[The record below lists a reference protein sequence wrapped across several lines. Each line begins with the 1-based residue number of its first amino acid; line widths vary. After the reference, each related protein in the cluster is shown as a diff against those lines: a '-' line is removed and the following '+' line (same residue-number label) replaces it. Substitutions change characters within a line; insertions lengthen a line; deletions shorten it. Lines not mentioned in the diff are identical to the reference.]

1 MMQNHS
7 KSKITERLS
16 LPELKDEILQVCH
29 SSADLQIEKME
40 VQDGGRLAEGILT
53 VSFLY
58 VKANDEVPFGVWK
71 GMVPFS
77 AMLECREG
85 SSDMKY
91 DVTYA
96 VEQLAVDL
104 AGNDEVEIKAVVAFR
119 SFMRKEKKIQM
130 VTEAALVDYEK
141 EERMNQPGI
150 VGYIVKDG
158 DDLWSLAKKYS
169 TTEESILLNNELLSK
184 ELKTGDKILI
194 FRESLSI
201 L

>member
-1 MMQNHS
+1 M
-7 KSKITERLS
+7 
-16 LPELKDEILQVCH
+16 C
-29 SSADLQIEKME
+29 
-40 VQDGGRLAEGILT
+40 GRGWFRSRQCLNA
-53 VSFLY
+53 V
-58 VKANDEVPFGVWK
+58 
-71 GMVPFS
+71 
-77 AMLECREG
+77 
-85 SSDMKY
+85 KY

-119 SFMRKEKKIQM
+119 SFMRKAEKIQM

>member
-1 MMQNHS
+1 
-7 KSKITERLS
+7 
-16 LPELKDEILQVCH
+16 
-29 SSADLQIEKME
+29 
-40 VQDGGRLAEGILT
+40 
-53 VSFLY
+53 
-58 VKANDEVPFGVWK
+58 
-71 GMVPFS
+71 
-77 AMLECREG
+77 MLECREG

-119 SFMRKEKKIQM
+119 SFMRKAEKIQM